1 MFAILFRILY
11 CMIYSELVF
20 KRLDIVFG
28 FPTQIRFINNFML
41 FWSLSGVLL
50 TGLLKY
56 ATESKVGANY
66 SKELLA
72 KWLLSY
78 LFFMVF
84 YWSFAIISGTKEDD
98 FDPSGHIACSYIA
111 QTGHC
116 SYRAFMSRRDKL
128 SQEDNFGE
136 QEAGIVEK
144 VA

>member
-1 MFAILFRILY
+1 
-11 CMIYSELVF
+11 MIYPGHPF
-20 KRLDIVFG
+20 KRLDLVFP
-28 FPTQIRFINNFML
+28 FPTQLRFISNVML
-41 FWSLSGVLL
+41 FWSLGGILI

-56 ATESKVGANY
+56 TTESKVGENY

-84 YWSFAIISGTKEDD
+84 YWGFAILSGTKEDD

-111 QTGHC
+111 QAGHC
-116 SYRAFMSRRDKL
+116 SYRAYMSRREKV

-136 QEAGIVEK
+136 
-144 VA
+144 